1 MFQLAIPI
9 LIFIAYCFYHIYSR
23 NSPKYWYIIILLF
36 PLIGGIAYLILHM
49 VNKNQVQTVSP
60 TVNIAPTLQFT
71 KIDSLEE
78 EAELSGTVT
87 NIIRLADAYMEKANY
102 EKAVELYI
110 SCVSPLT
117 EDDEELNKKLLTAYY
132 SNNDFLN
139 TIQLGEK
146 LNIEKYF
153 QNSIEKTFFAWAYF
167 ELHDD
172 EKAEALFKE
181 MNIANTNYYHRK
193 EYAKFLIEI
202 ERHEDANVIIE
213 ETLDEISYMEPY
225 EQNLIKEKMKEIA
238 ALKNR
243 IKIV

>member
-1 MFQLAIPI
+1 M
-9 LIFIAYCFYHIYSR
+9 
-23 NSPKYWYIIILLF
+23 
-36 PLIGGIAYLILHM
+36 
-49 VNKNQVQTVSP
+49 NKNQIQSVASTPV
-60 TVNIAPTLQFT
+60 VAPGISFN
-71 KIDSLEE
+71 KINTLEE
-78 EAELSGTVT
+78 EVELSDTV
-87 NIIRLADAYMEKANY
+87 NNRIRLADAYMEKADY
-102 EKAVELYI
+102 EKAVELYR
-110 SCVSPLT
+110 SCISPLT

-146 LNIEKYF
+146 LNKEKSF
-153 QNSIEKTFFAWAYF
+153 FHAIEKTFFAWAYF

-181 MNIANTNYYHRK
+181 MNIQNTNYYQRK

-202 ERHEDANVIIE
+202 ERHDDAKVIIE
-213 ETLDEISYMEPY
+213 ETLEEISYMEPY